1 MKEDLLHFIW
11 RYRLYDSHDL
21 RTTDGQ
27 RIEVIQPGSVNTDAG
42 ADFSSARIRI
52 GQVMLAG
59 NVEIHVEQNGWY
71 THHHNEDK
79 AYNNVILHVVYED
92 SGKPAR
98 TQSDQ
103 LIPVLCL
110 KDYISAELLHRYD
123 LLREKGNKIP
133 CESMIGR
140 LSPDFSF
147 SSFYDRLVIERLQSK
162 VAVVEGMLG
171 DSTHDWDQVA
181 FRMVAMY
188 FGGPVNKEPFGLLA
202 SSLPL
207 QVIHKHR
214 SEPMQ
219 IEALLFGQA
228 GMLDTD
234 YDDEYPR
241 MLKREYTYLRKL
253 HSLAPM
259 EESAW
264 KFFRVRPASFPTIKI
279 AQIAAWLIREVHPF
293 SAVMDGKN
301 IAELRNLFDV
311 EVNPYWQTH
320 FQFDKPVKKAI
331 AAPGNMLT
339 DVLLINAVVPLVFSY
354 GRYKDEEDICRR
366 ALELLM
372 EIPAEKN
379 AVVRMWDAMGIKAGS
394 ANDTQALLQL
404 YNQYCLGKRCLSCQ
418 IGHKILS
425 PASVSI

>member
-1 MKEDLLHFIW
+1 
-11 RYRLYDSHDL
+11 
-21 RTTDGQ
+21 
-27 RIEVIQPGSVNTDAG
+27 
-42 ADFSSARIRI
+42 
-52 GQVMLAG
+52 
-59 NVEIHVEQNGWY
+59 
-71 THHHNEDK
+71 
-79 AYNNVILHVVYED
+79 
-92 SGKPAR
+92 
-98 TQSDQ
+98 
-103 LIPVLCL
+103 
-110 KDYISAELLHRYD
+110 
-123 LLREKGNKIP
+123 
-133 CESMIGR
+133 MIGR

-214 SEPMQ
+214 SEPIQ

-228 GMLDTD
+228 GMLDID

-301 IAELRNLFDV
+301 IAELRKLFDV

-379 AVVRMWDAMGIKAGS
+379 AVVRMWDAIGIKAGS